1 MNKRLILLLHFVNI
15 VAICAI
21 FVIPKK
27 GLIDRMEKLASK
39 QMQEIFGGQSN
50 YTREDWRTRYSNYI
64 EACEKLPGHG
74 TAFKYLPLELW
85 VEEGEPEGLSSSSRE
100 SRWWIK
106 YLINK

>member
-39 QMQEIFGGQSN
+39 QMQEILVARATTHAKTG
-50 YTREDWRTRYSNYI
+50 
-64 EACEKLPGHG
+64 
-74 TAFKYLPLELW
+74 EL
-85 VEEGEPEGLSSSSRE
+85 VIAITLKPAKNCPAMGLRLNTCHLNCGLKRASQKALAVVRE
-100 SRWWIK
+100 SLGGGLNI
-106 YLINK
+106 